1 MDQTKRLKAFER
13 LGSHLAALSSL
24 ELETIATNARNENT
38 WFTQESVEKS
48 IKWIAT
54 HLTAEN
60 LSPWIAQYKEAETGK
75 QVALILAGN
84 IPLVGFHDILCV
96 LISGHRALIK
106 LSSKDQYLTK
116 YLIEKLIAIEPGFRE
131 RITIAEQLK
140 NFDAVI
146 ATGSD
151 NSARYFN
158 YYFGKYPHIIRKNR
172 TSIAILTGQET
183 SQEIENLAADVFTY
197 YGLGCRNVSKVFLP
211 AGFNFETF
219 FPSWETYSGVVNHHK
234 YANNYDYQK
243 SILLINRVPFL
254 DNGFVMLQESDKIVS
269 PISVVYYEYYTS
281 DAELKDKIAAT
292 KDKIQVIV
300 GKTELC
306 SVAFGAAQCPQLSD
320 YADNADTMKFLAS
333 LN

>member
-1 MDQTKRLKAFER
+1 MDRTKRLKAFER
-13 LGSHLAALSSL
+13 LGSHLKSLSNQ
-24 ELETIATNARNENT
+24 ELEFLSDNARNENT
-38 WFTQESVEKS
+38 WFTRESVERS
-48 IKWIAT
+48 LREIANS
-54 HLTAEN
+54 LKAEN
-60 LSPWIAQYKEAETGK
+60 LSPWLAGYEESKTRK
-75 QVALILAGN
+75 QIALILAGN

-116 YLIEKLIAIEPGFRE
+116 YLIEKLNTIEPGFRDL
-131 RITIAEQLK
+131 ITIAEQLK

-172 TSIAILTGQET
+172 TSIAILSGDET
-183 SQEIENLAADVFTY
+183 PHEIESLAADVFTY
-197 YGLGCRNVSKVFLP
+197 YGLGCRNVSKIFLP
-211 AGFNFETF
+211 AGFSFETLF
-219 FPSWETYSGVVNHHK
+219 VPWEKYADIANHHK

-254 DNGFVMLQESDKIVS
+254 DNGFVILQQSDKIVS
-269 PISVVYYEYYTS
+269 PISVVYYEFYNS
-281 DAELKDKIAAT
+281 DAELKDKINAD
-292 KDKIQVIV
+292 KEKIQVIV

-306 SVAFGAAQCPQLSD
+306 TVDFGAAQCPLLSD
-320 YADNADTMKFLAS
+320 YADNIDTMKFLAS